1 MPETTSA
8 VHHSAARRRTAA
20 APAPAPY
27 TASIPAPSAPLETSA
42 PPESPANPETSAP
55 AAVRTGTAPG
65 PERTGPVSVLLV
77 DDRVENLL
85 ALEAVLAP
93 LGYDLVRATS
103 GEQALKA
110 LLVEEFALILLDV
123 QMPRMDGFETAAH
136 IKRRARTRHV
146 PIIFLT
152 AASHGPH
159 HAFRGYAAGA
169 SDYMVKPFDPWALR
183 AKVNVFVDLYR
194 VNRRLHDQNALLQA
208 EGSLKAE
215 DLCRS
220 SGERPAAM
228 PEAASPVLAELDAR
242 LQTVEDSARDLF
254 AQLPS
259 PRAPVGET
267 ATAVALAEQLTR
279 LRQHLDLLLD
289 GNALPGERCP
299 GGPNT

>member
-1 MPETTSA
+1 MPEITSA
-8 VHHSAARRRTAA
+8 VHHSATQRRTAD
-20 APAPAPY
+20 APAPAPH
-27 TASIPAPSAPLETSA
+27 AVSIPVPAPS
-42 PPESPANPETSAP
+42 PEPSAP
-55 AAVRTGTAPG
+55 AAIRTGAAQG
-65 PERTGPVSVLLV
+65 PERGGPVTVLLV

-110 LLVEEFALILLDV
+110 LLVREFALILLDV
-123 QMPRMDGFETAAH
+123 QMPHMDGFETAAH

-159 HAFRGYAAGA
+159 HTFRGYAAGA

-194 VNRRLHDQNALLQA
+194 VNRRLHDQRALLQA
-208 EGSLKAE
+208 EGLLKTGE
-215 DLCRS
+215 LKTGDLSRS
-220 SGERPAAM
+220 CGQTAAA
-228 PEAASPVLAELDAR
+228 PETASPVLAELDAR

-259 PRAPVGET
+259 PRAPAGAQ
-267 ATAVALAEQLTR
+267 ATAAALAEQLMR
-279 LRQHLDLLLD
+279 LRQHIDLLLD
-289 GNALPGERCP
+289 GQALPGERCP
-299 GGPNT
+299 GGPRTHTP

>member
-1 MPETTSA
+1 MPEITSA
-8 VHHSAARRRTAA
+8 VHHSAVQRRTAD
-20 APAPAPY
+20 APAPAPH
-27 TASIPAPSAPLETSA
+27 ALSIPVP
-42 PPESPANPETSAP
+42 SPAPEPSAP
-55 AAVRTGTAPG
+55 AAIRPGAAPG
-65 PERTGPVSVLLV
+65 PERGGPVTVLLV

-110 LLVEEFALILLDV
+110 LLVREFALILLDV
-123 QMPRMDGFETAAH
+123 QMPHMDGFETAAH

-194 VNRRLHDQNALLQA
+194 VNRRLHDQRALLQA
-208 EGSLKAE
+208 EGLLKTGELKAG
-215 DLCRS
+215 DLSRS
-220 SGERPAAM
+220 GGQT
-228 PEAASPVLAELDAR
+228 AASPVLAELDAR

-259 PRAPVGET
+259 PRAPAGAQ
-267 ATAVALAEQLTR
+267 ATAAALAEQLMR
-279 LRQHLDLLLD
+279 LRQHIDLLLD
-289 GNALPGERCP
+289 GHALPGERCP
-299 GGPNT
+299 GGPRTHT

>member
-1 MPETTSA
+1 MPEITSA
-8 VHHSAARRRTAA
+8 VHHSAAQRRTAA
-20 APAPAPY
+20 APAPAPH
-27 TASIPAPSAPLETSA
+27 TVSIPVPSPS
-42 PPESPANPETSAP
+42 PELSAP
-55 AAVRTGTAPG
+55 AAVRTGAAPG
-65 PERTGPVSVLLV
+65 PERGGPVTVLLV

-110 LLVEEFALILLDV
+110 LLVREFALILLDV
-123 QMPRMDGFETAAH
+123 QMPHMDGFETAAH

-152 AASHGPH
+152 AASHGPYH
-159 HAFRGYAAGA
+159 TFRGYAAGA

-194 VNRRLHDQNALLQA
+194 VNRRLHDQRALLQA
-208 EGSLKAE
+208 EGLLKAG
-215 DLCRS
+215 DPSRS
-220 SGERPAAM
+220 GGRTAAR

-259 PRAPVGET
+259 PRAPAGAQ
-267 ATAVALAEQLTR
+267 ATAAALAEQLIR
-279 LRQHLDLLLD
+279 LRQHIDLLLD
-289 GNALPGERCP
+289 GQALPGERCP
-299 GGPNT
+299 GGPGTHMS

>member
-1 MPETTSA
+1 MPEITSA
-8 VHHSAARRRTAA
+8 VHHGTAQRRTAA
-20 APAPAPY
+20 VPAPAPH
-27 TASIPAPSAPLETSA
+27 AVSLPVPAPS
-42 PPESPANPETSAP
+42 PETSVP
-55 AAVRTGTAPG
+55 AAIRAGAAPG
-65 PERTGPVSVLLV
+65 PERGGPVTVLLV

-110 LLVEEFALILLDV
+110 LLVREFALILLDV
-123 QMPRMDGFETAAH
+123 QMPHMDGFETAAH

-169 SDYMVKPFDPWALR
+169 SDYMAKPFDPWALR

-194 VNRRLHDQNALLQA
+194 VNRRLHDQRALLQA
-208 EGSLKAE
+208 EGLLKTGE
-215 DLCRS
+215 LKTEGLSRS
-220 SGERPAAM
+220 GGQTAAV
-228 PEAASPVLAELDAR
+228 PEAVSPVLAELDAR

-259 PRAPVGET
+259 PRAPAGAQ
-267 ATAVALAEQLTR
+267 ATAAALAEQLMR
-279 LRQHLDLLLD
+279 LRQHIDLLLD
-289 GNALPGERCP
+289 GHALPGERCP
-299 GGPNT
+299 GGPRTHTA

>member
-1 MPETTSA
+1 MPEITSA
-8 VHHSAARRRTAA
+8 VHHSAVQRHTAD
-20 APAPAPY
+20 APAPAPH
-27 TASIPAPSAPLETSA
+27 TVSIPGPSP
-42 PPESPANPETSAP
+42 SPKPSAP
-55 AAVRTGTAPG
+55 AAIRTGAAPG
-65 PERTGPVSVLLV
+65 PERGGPVTVLLV

-110 LLVEEFALILLDV
+110 LLVREFALILLDV
-123 QMPRMDGFETAAH
+123 QMPHMDGFETAAH

-194 VNRRLHDQNALLQA
+194 VNRRLHDQRALLQA
-208 EGSLKAE
+208 EGLLKTAE
-215 DLCRS
+215 LKTGDLSRS
-220 SGERPAAM
+220 GGQTAAV
-228 PEAASPVLAELDAR
+228 PEAVSPVLAELDAR

-259 PRAPVGET
+259 PRAPAGAQ
-267 ATAVALAEQLTR
+267 ATAAALAEQLMR
-279 LRQHLDLLLD
+279 LRQHIDLLLD
-289 GNALPGERCP
+289 GHALPGERCP
-299 GGPNT
+299 GGPRTHT